1 MGKFPFTI
9 VLRYRLA
16 RACRLLPLTITRI
29 TTRWSFP
36 PACRSKYQAQHRFAM
51 LACLPCAG
59 PCRRMSVPLR
69 ESQMKI
75 EIFDQTY
82 NVQAEGDEAYLRQLA
97 SFVDEKM
104 RAVAEATRQVDS
116 TRLAVLASL
125 NIADELFTLRRRQ
138 GEIEGPLRK
147 RVEKCVNLVEKA
159 LESSR

>member
-1 MGKFPFTI
+1 
-9 VLRYRLA
+9 
-16 RACRLLPLTITRI
+16 
-29 TTRWSFP
+29 
-36 PACRSKYQAQHRFAM
+36 
-51 LACLPCAG
+51 
-59 PCRRMSVPLR
+59 
-69 ESQMKI
+69 MKI

-104 RAVAEATRQVDS
+104 RTVAEATRQVDS

-138 GEIEGPLRK
+138 EQLEGPLRK

-159 LESSR
+159 LENSH